1 MHTRGRYSAAD
12 LSIVSPD
19 GPREPPPQ
27 PPSFF
32 SEREVKEWR
41 AIVDR
46 LGAEYF
52 PREAIALLVSFVS
65 ISCQL
70 EAISAELSR
79 FKEPP
84 RDEATRKEYWELT
97 KCRSQLVMALAS
109 LSTKLRLA
117 PSTRNDRDRTT
128 VQARRAGQSTGR
140 KPWEFGTE
148 DLDS

>member
-1 MHTRGRYSAAD
+1 MVRA
-12 LSIVSPD
+12 
-19 GPREPPPQ
+19 
-27 PPSFF
+27 PSYFN
-32 SEREVKEWR
+32 EREIAEWR

-52 PREAIALLVSFVS
+52 PTEAIALLVSHVS

-70 EAISAELSR
+70 EVISAELSR

-97 KCRSQLVMALAS
+97 RCRGQLVMALSS

-128 VQARRAGQSTGR
+128 VQARRAAQSNGP
-140 KPWEFGTE
+140 KPWEFGT

>member
-12 LSIVSPD
+12 LSIVTPN
-19 GPREPPPQ
+19 GPRATLEPPVY
-27 PPSFF
+27 FNA
-32 SEREVKEWR
+32 REVAEWR

-52 PREAIALLVSFVS
+52 PRECHMLLTCFIS

-70 EAISAELSR
+70 EAISAALSKL
-79 FKEPP
+79 KEPP

-97 KCRSQLVMALAS
+97 RCRGQLVMGLAS

-128 VQARRAGQSTGR
+128 VQARRAAQSTGR
-140 KPWEFGTE
+140 KPWEFGT